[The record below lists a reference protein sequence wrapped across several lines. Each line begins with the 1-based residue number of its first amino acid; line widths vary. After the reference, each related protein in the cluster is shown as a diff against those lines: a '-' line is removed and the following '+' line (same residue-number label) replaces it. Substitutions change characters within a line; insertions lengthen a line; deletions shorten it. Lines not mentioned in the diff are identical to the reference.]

1 MTEILRPVH
10 SVSGIAHAQSA
21 VHAWATLG
29 PQRHPDGHAPFA
41 GCATLKPRAAIDAV
55 PGTFVVAWPL
65 LSFSG
70 ATINRRRGDG
80 RCRGR
85 RVGGVRTD
93 GGGGASDVGTRR
105 TSRFS
110 GWNYG

>member
-10 SVSGIAHAQSA
+10 SVSGIAHVQSA

-29 PQRHPDGHAPFA
+29 PQCHPDGHAPFA

-55 PGTFVVAWPL
+55 PGTFVVAWSL
-65 LSFSG
+65 LSSSG
-70 ATINRRRGDG
+70 ATINRRCGDG

-93 GGGGASDVGTRR
+93 SGAGAGDASTGR
-105 TSRFS
+105 TSRFG
-110 GWNYG
+110 GWDYG